1 MAARGSP
8 ATKKPKCDP
17 FDLTRLPDA
26 ELTAQIEA
34 LDAEQRAADA
44 AFKTQIQAI
53 DAKRTPLKDE
63 LRRRQHAKAA
73 TERQKAATELQ
84 RMFDAG
90 EISCM
95 DCEDKSSCACG
106 RMKGC
111 LQCNDATG
119 GGGLF
124 QCGTGGC
131 GGGMG
136 FCDVL
141 LCERCPVGGHC
152 DNCGTVC
159 KDHNVIRIEDANP
172 ICLQMCWEN
181 RGQKQCEECLE
192 NGSGW
197 YDM

>member
-17 FDLTRLPDA
+17 ANLTRVPDA
-26 ELTAQIEA
+26 VLAAQIEA
-34 LDAEQRAADA
+34 LDAE
-44 AFKTQIQAI
+44 IQAI
-53 DAKRTPLKDE
+53 DAKRRPLKNE
-63 LRRRQHAKAA
+63 FIRRQCAKEAA
-73 TERQKAATELQ
+73 ELQ
-84 RMFDAG
+84 RKFDAG

-106 RMKGC
+106 RTKGC
-111 LQCNDATG
+111 LQCNDAND

-124 QCGTGGC
+124 QCGVEGLND
-131 GGGMG
+131 
-136 FCDVL
+136 CDVL
-141 LCERCPVGGHC
+141 LCDRCPVGGDC
-152 DNCGTVC
+152 DKCGTVC

-181 RGQKQCEECLE
+181 RGQKLCEECLE

-197 YDM
+197 YNI